1 MALTTDSVDPKKLA
15 PSKPADKPEAR
26 GDAKLPEPVAAPG
39 ATDPAVQK
47 LLADQQTAVSNG
59 DADAIRDINA
69 KLNELGYK

>member
-1 MALTTDSVDPKKLA
+1 MALTTESAKPDPKGAKSA
-15 PSKPADKPEAR
+15 EVK

-59 DADAIRDINA
+59 DADGIRDINA

>member
-1 MALTTDSVDPKKLA
+1 MALTTESAKPDPKRD
-15 PSKPADKPEAR
+15 SKPAEAK

-39 ATDPAVQK
+39 ATDPAVQQ
-47 LLADQQTAVSNG
+47 LLAEQQTAVSNG

>member
-1 MALTTDSVDPKKLA
+1 MALTTESAKPDPKSA
-15 PSKPADKPEAR
+15 KPAESKA
-26 GDAKLPEPVAAPG
+26 GDKLPEPVAAPG

-47 LLADQQTAVSNG
+47 LLAEQQTAVSNG